1 MIHYT
6 RFDGARVSRRW
17 AVVLRRARKNGVKF
31 KINSGHRTMREQR
44 ALFSQNMQ
52 RVGVRWVQKP
62 GHALTAW
69 PTPLAPHI
77 RTGNPAHALDVPT
90 PGGADLAVWLRR
102 RGIHVEFPVPGEPW
116 HLEVTRRGLTK
127 LWRRYR

>member
-44 ALFSQNMQ
+44 LGIS
-52 RVGVRWVQKP
+52 RSR
-62 GHALTAW
+62 
-69 PTPLAPHI
+69 
-77 RTGNPAHALDVPT
+77 D
-90 PGGADLAVWLRR
+90 GA
-102 RGIHVEFPVPGEPW
+102 
-116 HLEVTRRGLTK
+116 
-127 LWRRYR
+127 